1 MGLPRDPRRLDAVS
15 ASLEVTSRKGA
26 SPLSWREIYLAEHD
40 EIGNNDKTI
49 KCVTYPFPWLM
60 RNSSAT
66 RLVQVNKRIVV
77 NQHLERDT
85 MHVCRDKT
93 RDVRVTHL
101 W

>member
-15 ASLEVTSRKGA
+15 ASLEVTSRKRRQSVVIEGND
-26 SPLSWREIYLAEHD
+26 LAEHD
-40 EIGNNDKTI
+40 EIGNNDKMCDVPI
-49 KCVTYPFPWLM
+49 PWLM

-93 RDVRVTHL
+93 RDDRVTHL
-101 W
+101 S